1 MLTAEACI
9 PTDRASRYLVQ
20 LCRHAA
26 AIGGGA
32 QHGRPA
38 GPPSRRDVHVR
49 AEWSST
55 DGTVIF
61 EPWGRCTLTADEQML
76 RVRAEAADAGNLR
89 EIQSV
94 VTGNLDRFS
103 HREPLRVEWT
113 ATENSDEPI
122 AEYSTEYQHAGP
134 SRRWSMPSWR
144 TLALGVFALLA
155 VVAHLVVGGSLMANL
170 LWTGVIGTAILLG
183 LKITLVVLGGRGLH
197 RRITARPHGPG
208 H

>member
-20 LCRHAA
+20 FCRHAA

-32 QHGRPA
+32 PHGRPG
-38 GPPSRRDVHVR
+38 GPARPDVRVR

-55 DGTVIF
+55 DGTVTF
-61 EPWGRCTLTADEQML
+61 EPWGHCTLTADGQML
-76 RVRAEAADAGNLR
+76 RVRAEAADAGRLR
-89 EIQSV
+89 QIQGI

-103 HREPLRVEWT
+103 HREPLRVDWT
-113 ATENSDEPI
+113 PTEVSDEPI
-122 AEYSTEYQHAGP
+122 AEYSTESPHTGA

-144 TLALGVFALLA
+144 TLAFGLFAFLA
-155 VVAHLVVGGSLMANL
+155 IVTHLVVGGSLMANL
-170 LWTGVIGTAILLG
+170 LWTGVIGAVILLG
-183 LKITLVVLGGRGLH
+183 LKITLLVLAGRGLH
-197 RRITARPHGPG
+197 RRITARVHGPG